1 MVQKT
6 VRFYEE
12 SSDDIKA
19 LTMLN
24 DYRKYG
30 FNSCREMIIA
40 AINSFEQGRNTS
52 SVIGGLEIEKLAE
65 EIAKRINVN
74 ITTVASGN
82 VVEIRE
88 ENYDNNNDREDNFSK
103 AMEFINSL

>member
-1 MVQKT
+1 M
-6 VRFYEE
+6 
-12 SSDDIKA
+12 
-19 LTMLN
+19 
-24 DYRKYG
+24 
-30 FNSCREMIIA
+30 
-40 AINSFEQGRNTS
+40 
-52 SVIGGLEIEKLAE
+52 IGGLEIEKLAE

-88 ENYDNNNDREDNFSK
+88 ENYDNNNDREDNFAK